1 MPNQT
6 ESRGRTVK
14 ILGILLSVL
23 LLGAGFLE
31 ARGSEQTIQME
42 YQPNAKVKK
51 SPSSVP
57 AQKIFFEEFR
67 DQRSQPRL
75 VGENLEDKGNRVVVV
90 SSDPQAAGNLVK
102 SALNKEFKNK
112 GFSVVGSPGQAEK
125 VIGGALVKFWTVE
138 TNRYNSETLLR
149 LEVRDKNGRV
159 LFQKNYSGAG
169 KNFGRSLSET
179 NYNESISDSLVMIV
193 EALFSDHEFLKALA
207 EKPAVLRAEEKAP
220 HAAPV
225 APPPPPPAL
234 TTKDPPAANGDY
246 LFHKVYAG
254 ETLATIAKWYSGNAN
269 NWKVLA
275 SHNLDKEPFKLKAQE
290 VVKIPLT
297 LASANKEQPGFSTAS
312 PKAGVRQG
320 KKTTPPTSTT
330 APGPP
335 PVTGPAFGP
344 K

>member
-1 MPNQT
+1 
-6 ESRGRTVK
+6 VK
-14 ILGILLSVL
+14 RLGIILSVL
-23 LLGAGFLE
+23 LLGAGFIE
-31 ARGSEQTIQME
+31 ARGSEQNIQVE
-42 YQPNAKVKK
+42 YKPNAKVKK

-57 AQKIFFEEFR
+57 SQKIFFDEFR

-75 VGENLEDKGNRVVVV
+75 LGENLEDKGNRVVVV

-102 SALNKEFKNK
+102 SALNKEFRNK
-112 GFSVVGSPGQAEK
+112 GFFVVGSPGQAEK
-125 VIGGALVKFWTVE
+125 IIGGSLVKFWTVE
-138 TNRYNSETLLR
+138 TNRYNTETLLK

-159 LFQKNYSGAG
+159 LFQKNYSGSG

-179 NYNESISDSLVMIV
+179 NYNESFSDSLVMIT
-193 EALFSDHEFLKALA
+193 EALFSDHEFLRALA

-220 HAAPV
+220 PAPPV
-225 APPPPPPAL
+225 APSPAPPAPAA
-234 TTKDPPAANGDY
+234 TTAPPAPNGDY
-246 LFHKVYAG
+246 IFHKVYAG

-290 VVKIPLT
+290 VVRIPLK

-312 PKAGVRQG
+312 TKAGVRKGQ
-320 KKTTPPTSTT
+320 KTSSPSPA
-330 APGPP
+330 APGPTP

>member
-1 MPNQT
+1 
-6 ESRGRTVK
+6 
-14 ILGILLSVL
+14 
-23 LLGAGFLE
+23 
-31 ARGSEQTIQME
+31 ME
-42 YQPNAKVKK
+42 YKPNAKVKK

-57 AQKIFFEEFR
+57 AQKIFFDEFR
-67 DQRSQPRL
+67 DQRSQPSL

-102 SALNKEFKNK
+102 SALNKEFRNK

-125 VIGGALVKFWTVE
+125 VVGGALVKFWTVE

-225 APPPPPPAL
+225 APAPSPPAKQPRTPPPRTETTCFTRSTPGKPWPPSPSGIQGMP
-234 TTKDPPAANGDY
+234 TTGRSWPA
-246 LFHKVYAG
+246 
-254 ETLATIAKWYSGNAN
+254 TTWTRSP
-269 NWKVLA
+269 
-275 SHNLDKEPFKLKAQE
+275 LD
-290 VVKIPLT
+290 
-297 LASANKEQPGFSTAS
+297 
-312 PKAGVRQG
+312 
-320 KKTTPPTSTT
+320 
-330 APGPP
+330 
-335 PVTGPAFGP
+335 
-344 K
+344 

>member
-1 MPNQT
+1 
-6 ESRGRTVK
+6 VK
-14 ILGILLSVL
+14 KVGIILSVL
-23 LLGAGFLE
+23 LLGAGFIE
-31 ARGSEQTIQME
+31 ARGSEQTIQVE
-42 YQPNAKVKK
+42 YKPNAKVKK
-51 SPSSVP
+51 SPSSVSS
-57 AQKIFFEEFR
+57 QKIFFDDFR
-67 DQRSQPRL
+67 DQRPQPRL
-75 VGENLEDKGNRVVVV
+75 LGENLEDKGNRVVVV

-102 SALNKEFKNK
+102 SALNKEFRNK

-125 VIGGALVKFWTVE
+125 IIGGSLVKFWTVE
-138 TNRYNSETLLR
+138 TNRYNTETLLK

-179 NYNESISDSLVMIV
+179 NYNESFSDSLVMIV
-193 EALFSDHEFLKALA
+193 EDLFSDHEFLRALA
-207 EKPAVLRAEEKAP
+207 EKPAIPRAEEKTP
-220 HAAPV
+220 H
-225 APPPPPPAL
+225 
-234 TTKDPPAANGDY
+234 TPPAAPTPAPPAQLTTEPPAPNADY

-290 VVKIPLT
+290 VVRIPLR
-297 LASANKEQPGFSTAS
+297 LASANKAQPGFSTAS
-312 PKAGVRQG
+312 PKASVRKG
-320 KKTTPPTSTT
+320 KKTTPPSPA
-330 APGPP
+330 APGPPP

>member
-1 MPNQT
+1 MK
-6 ESRGRTVK
+6 R
-14 ILGILLSVL
+14 IGIILSVL
-23 LLGAGFLE
+23 LIGVGFVE
-31 ARGSEQTIQME
+31 ARGSEQTIQVE
-42 YQPNAKVKK
+42 YKPNAKVKK
-51 SPSSVP
+51 SPAAVP
-57 AQKIFFEEFR
+57 AQKIFFDEFR

-75 VGENLEDKGNRVVVV
+75 LGENLEDKGNRVVVV

-102 SALNKEFKNK
+102 SALNKEFRNK

-125 VIGGALVKFWTVE
+125 IIGGSLVKFWTVE
-138 TNRYNSETLLR
+138 TNRYNTETLLK

-159 LFQKNYSGAG
+159 LFQKNYSGVG

-193 EALFSDHEFLKALA
+193 EALFSDHEFLRALA
-207 EKPAVLRAEEKAP
+207 DKPAVLRAEEKTPQVPPIPPAP
-220 HAAPV
+220 
-225 APPPPPPAL
+225 APPAPAA
-234 TTKDPPAANGDY
+234 TDPPAPNADY

-254 ETLATIAKWYSGNAN
+254 ETLATIAQWYSGNVN

-290 VVKIPLT
+290 VVRIPLA
-297 LASANKEQPGFSTAS
+297 LATANKEQPGFSTAS
-312 PKAGVRQG
+312 PKASGRKS
-320 KKTTPPTSTT
+320 KKATSPLPA
-330 APGPP
+330 APGPPP

>member
-1 MPNQT
+1 
-6 ESRGRTVK
+6 VK
-14 ILGILLSVL
+14 KLGIILSVL
-23 LLGAGFLE
+23 LLGVGFIE
-31 ARGSEQTIQME
+31 ARGSEQTIQVE
-42 YQPNAKVKK
+42 YKPNAKVKQ

-57 AQKIFFEEFR
+57 SQKIFFDEFR

-75 VGENLEDKGNRVVVV
+75 LGENLEDKGNRVMVV

-102 SALNKEFKNK
+102 SALNKEFRNK
-112 GFSVVGSPGQAEK
+112 GFFVVGSPGQAEK
-125 VIGGALVKFWTVE
+125 IIGGSLVKFWTVE
-138 TNRYNSETLLR
+138 TNRYNTDTLLK

-179 NYNESISDSLVMIV
+179 NYNESFSDSLVMIV
-193 EALFSDHEFLKALA
+193 EALFSDHEFLRALA
-207 EKPAVLRAEEKAP
+207 EKPAALRAEEKAP
-220 HAAPV
+220 HAPPV
-225 APPPPPPAL
+225 APSPAPPAPAA
-234 TTKDPPAANGDY
+234 TEPPAPNGDY

-290 VVKIPLT
+290 VVRIPLT
-297 LASANKEQPGFSTAS
+297 LASANKAQPGFSTAS
-312 PKAGVRQG
+312 PKASVRKG
-320 KKTTPPTSTT
+320 KKTAPPSPA
-330 APGPP
+330 APGPPP

>member
-1 MPNQT
+1 MK
-6 ESRGRTVK
+6 R
-14 ILGILLSVL
+14 LGIILSVL
-23 LLGAGFLE
+23 FLGVGFIE
-31 ARGSEQTIQME
+31 ARGAEQTIQVE
-42 YQPNAKVKK
+42 YKPNAKVKK
-51 SPSSVP
+51 SPPSVP
-57 AQKIFFEEFR
+57 PQRIFFDDFR

-75 VGENLEDKGNRVVVV
+75 LGENLEDKGNRVVVV
-90 SSDPQAAGNLVK
+90 TSDPQAAGNLVK
-102 SALNKEFKNK
+102 SALNKEFRNK

-125 VIGGALVKFWTVE
+125 IIGGSLVKFWTVE
-138 TNRYNSETLLR
+138 TNRYNTETQLR

-193 EALFSDHEFLKALA
+193 EALFSDHEFLRALA

-220 HAAPV
+220 HAPPIAPS
-225 APPPPPPAL
+225 PGPPAPAP
-234 TTKDPPAANGDY
+234 TEPPAPNADY

-254 ETLATIAKWYSGNAN
+254 ETLATIAQWYSGNAN

-275 SHNLDKEPFKLKAQE
+275 SHNLDKEPFKLRAQD

-297 LASANKEQPGFSTAS
+297 LASAHKEQPGFSTAS
-312 PKAGVRQG
+312 PKASVRKG
-320 KKTTPPTSTT
+320 KKTTPPSPA
-330 APGPP
+330 APGPPP

>member
-1 MPNQT
+1 M
-6 ESRGRTVK
+6 K
-14 ILGILLSVL
+14 KLGIILSVL
-23 LLGAGFLE
+23 LLGAGFIE
-31 ARGSEQTIQME
+31 ARGSEQTIQVE
-42 YQPNAKVKK
+42 YKPNAKVKR

-57 AQKIFFEEFR
+57 SQKIFFDEFH

-75 VGENLEDKGNRVVVV
+75 LGENLEDKGNRVMVV

-102 SALNKEFKNK
+102 SALNKEFRNK
-112 GFSVVGSPGQAEK
+112 GFSVVGSPGQAERI
-125 VIGGALVKFWTVE
+125 IGGSLVKFWTVE
-138 TNRYNSETLLR
+138 TNRYNTETLLK

-159 LFQKNYSGAG
+159 LFQKNYPGAG

-179 NYNESISDSLVMIV
+179 NYNESFSDSLVMIV
-193 EALFSDHEFLKALA
+193 EALFSDHEFLRALA

-220 HAAPV
+220 HAPPV
-225 APPPPPPAL
+225 APPPAPPAP
-234 TTKDPPAANGDY
+234 TPTEPPAPNADY

-275 SHNLDKEPFKLKAQE
+275 SHNLDKEPFKLRAQE

-312 PKAGVRQG
+312 PKASVHKG
-320 KKTTPPTSTT
+320 KKTAPPAP
-330 APGPP
+330 APGPPP